1 MNKMNP
7 EENVRRLP
15 WKSYLRKNAPKII
28 FFLIIAILVV
38 YSISLSDGIDLDVLE
53 NNNSTQFIS
62 LIVVSS
68 FTFLLLLA
76 GILKTFV
83 LDGAY
88 SLGLADEDGKYKIF
102 QTVSFSLLAILFVS
116 CIYFLVD
123 VALQEAFLQLGPV
136 IAFQSLLTLLELEIP
151 GFTNLTGRE
160 FYQTARN
167 ILFEAIALVIS
178 IYLII
183 AIIMQVTQI
192 GRKRLLNRLSIE
204 KGDEKDETK
213 EYVSVYKIILFIILP
228 PLNYFLLINTI
239 DLTPLIFAPVAFFV
253 LITSLWWLY
262 QFGKAAVS
270 VIWKGAK
277 ITPFLTSVNF
287 LLVIPPILIFL
298 ILPALLQTFLELL
311 PEITEGT
318 SSITLETILLTLG
331 NSIIAFDKIIFLDFV
346 ILTSIA
352 TAVIGFAEG
361 ASLFA
366 ILRAL
371 KDGVNFSRSGEIA
384 LEQAPKIG
392 VWTKYVALLGIWI
405 GVFIN
410 TLGALWESLKET
422 ILINLP
428 PFPFKFSFE
437 LVISLKDFLQSLA
450 PEFFPI
456 ILPMLLLIIPLY
468 FILSASFK
476 FLSVTVVTPRIEDLQ
491 TFIVIVATT
500 FILIIIQI
508 LADLWTIE
516 EIQDAPL
523 RILAEGL
530 FFNQIVEILQI
541 IEAGCFYIGLI
552 VMFYVIL
559 ARKFRILKTNES

>member
-1 MNKMNP
+1 MNSV
-7 EENVRRLP
+7 ENVRRLP
-15 WKSYLRKNAPKII
+15 WKSYLRKSAPKII

-53 NNNSTQFIS
+53 NNDSTQFIS

-83 LDGAY
+83 LDSAH
-88 SLGLADEDGKYKIF
+88 SLGLADENGKYKKF
-102 QTVSFSLLAILFVS
+102 QTVSFSLLAIFFVS
-116 CIYFLVD
+116 CVYFLID
-123 VALQEAFLQLGPV
+123 VALQNAFLQLGPV
-136 IAFQSLLTLLELEIP
+136 IVFQYVLALLEVEIL
-151 GFTNLTGRE
+151 GFTDLTGRE

-167 ILFEAIALVIS
+167 ILFEAIALMII
-178 IYLII
+178 IYLIL
-183 AIIMQVTQI
+183 AIIMQVTKT
-192 GRKRLLNRLSIE
+192 GRKRLFRRLSIE
-204 KGDEKDETK
+204 KGDEENEIQED
-213 EYVSVYKIILFIILP
+213 VSVYKIILFIILP

-239 DLTPLIFAPVAFFV
+239 GVTPLIFAPVALFA
-253 LITSLWWLY
+253 LITALWWIY
-262 QFGKAAVS
+262 QCGKAVVA

-298 ILPALLQTFLELL
+298 ILPALIQTFLDLI
-311 PEITEGT
+311 PVISEGT
-318 SSITLETILLTLG
+318 TPLTPEMILSTLG
-331 NSIIAFDKIIFLDFV
+331 TNIFAFDKIIFLDFV

-371 KDGVNFSRSGEIA
+371 KDGANFSRSGEIV
-384 LEQAPKIG
+384 LEQAPKITI
-392 VWTKYVALLGIWI
+392 WTKYVALLGIWV
-405 GVFIN
+405 GVLLN
-410 TLGALWESLKET
+410 TLGAIWESLKET

-428 PFPFKFSFE
+428 PFPFKLSFE
-437 LVISLKDFLQSLA
+437 LIITIKDNLQSLV
-450 PEFFPI
+450 PEFFPV

-468 FILSASFK
+468 FIMSASFK

-491 TFIVIVATT
+491 AFVVIVATT

-530 FFNQIVEILQI
+530 YFSQIVEILQI

-559 ARKFRILKTNES
+559 ARKFRILKT

>member
-1 MNKMNP
+1 MNP
-7 EENVRRLP
+7 VENVRRLP
-15 WKSYLRKNAPKII
+15 WKSYIRKNAPKIV
-28 FFLIIAILVV
+28 FFLIITILVV
-38 YSISLSDGIDLDVLE
+38 YSISLSDGIDLNTLE
-53 NNNSTQFIS
+53 NNDSTQFIS

-83 LDGAY
+83 LDSAY
-88 SLGLADEDGKYKIF
+88 SLGLADDDGKYKKF
-102 QTVSFSLLAILFVS
+102 QAVSFSLLAILFVS
-116 CIYFLVD
+116 CAYFLID
-123 VALQEAFLQLGPV
+123 VALQDAFLQLGPV
-136 IAFQSLLTLLELEIP
+136 IVFQSVLTLFELEIP
-151 GFTNLTGRE
+151 GFTDLTGRE

-167 ILFEAIALVIS
+167 ILFEAVALLII
-178 IYLII
+178 IYLIL
-183 AIIMQVTQI
+183 AIIIQVTRT
-192 GRKRLLNRLSIE
+192 GRKRLLGRLSIE
-204 KGDEKDETK
+204 KREEKDEIK
-213 EYVSVYKIILFIILP
+213 EDVSVYKIILFIILP

-239 DLTPLIFAPVAFFV
+239 DVTPLIFAPVAFFV
-253 LITSLWWLY
+253 LISSLWWLY
-262 QFGKAAVS
+262 QCGKAAVS
-270 VIWKGAK
+270 VIWKGAR

-298 ILPALLQTFLELL
+298 ILPALLQALL
-311 PEITEGT
+311 DLIPMISEGT
-318 SSITLETILLTLG
+318 TPITLEMILSTLG
-331 NSIIAFDKIIFLDFV
+331 TNIIAFDKIIFFDFV

-371 KDGVNFSRSGEIA
+371 KDGINFNRSGDIV
-384 LEQAPKIG
+384 LEQAPKIS

-405 GVFIN
+405 GVFLN
-410 TLGALWESLKET
+410 TLGALWESLKEV
-422 ILINLP
+422 LLLNLP
-428 PFPFKFSFE
+428 PFPFKLSFE
-437 LVISLKDFLQSLA
+437 LIISLKDFLQSLV

-491 TFIVIVATT
+491 TFVVIVATT

-530 FFNQIVEILQI
+530 FFSQMVEILQI

-559 ARKFRILKTNES
+559 ARKFRILKINKN